1 MPADPKRA
9 DQHEE
14 VCAHRDEHRR
24 LRARD
29 GVSHR
34 DAHQPDHVREHER
47 LGSPLQCFPRVAR
60 TVDMLDR
67 SIEREREKK
76 NVDSCGLS
84 MIALSVTIPIISI
97 RLG

>member
-1 MPADPKRA
+1 MPADPKLA

-24 LRARD
+24 LLARD

-47 LGSPLQCFPRVAR
+47 LGSPPQCFPRVAR

-67 SIEREREKK
+67 SIERERERGLLWTV
-76 NVDSCGLS
+76 VDSIIDVRPLLS
-84 MIALSVTIPIISI
+84 LSSA
-97 RLG
+97 